1 MKLQNMIE
9 VKTSKYLTD
18 VDQIH
23 KFIKK
28 YFFVIRASNG
38 TGDQI
43 NEKDYIINADFSVS
57 FITKDSLQINLQKSQ
72 MQIKIHKAHELI
84 FEHCNFD
91 DMDFLPKSCQVLK
104 FKSGSLPPNC
114 IIKTNVKKMLWFGYF
129 NIIKIESLTLS
140 GSTSLKLLFFY
151 SCDLD
156 MINKIDVRIPN
167 IELCDFYECKNID
180 FSKIEIQSHIK
191 TCAIDNSDIG
201 NKNFNGIENFQNVD
215 ILKFDYTTFDSYSGI
230 ENLQASSISFM
241 NIKTQKGIINL
252 LLTQCR
258 SIGVS
263 ARIHKSIYSIISKYL
278 MINLDDR
285 KDHVMDCA
293 LDLIDAGF
301 EEAAEL

>member
-9 VKTSKYLTD
+9 AKTSKYLTD

-23 KFIKK
+23 EFIKK

-57 FITKDSLQINLQKSQ
+57 FITKDCLQINLQKSQ

-91 DMDFLPKSCQVLK
+91 DMDFLPKSCNILK

-114 IIKTNVKKMLWFGYF
+114 IIKTNVKKILLFGYF
-129 NIIKIESLTLS
+129 DNIKIESLTLS
-140 GSTSLKLLFFY
+140 SSTSLKLLFFY

-167 IELCDFYECKNID
+167 IERCDFYECKKID
-180 FSKIEIQSHIK
+180 FSKIEIHSHIK
-191 TCAIDNSDIG
+191 TCVIDNSDIG
-201 NKNFNGIENFQNVD
+201 NKNFNGIEKFKSIDV
-215 ILKFDYTTFDSYSGI
+215 LKFDYTTFDSYSGI
-230 ENLQASSISFM
+230 ENTKASSIMFM
-241 NIKTQKGIINL
+241 NTKTQKGIINL
-252 LLTQCR
+252 LLTQCQ
-258 SIGVS
+258 SIGISGNINKTV
-263 ARIHKSIYSIISKYL
+263 YGIISKYL
-278 MINLDDR
+278 RLENR
-285 KDHVMDCA
+285 VDHIMDCA
-293 LDLIDAGF
+293 LELIDAGF